1 MGVIPSLSQILN
13 VCFRTTVDG
22 HEVLK
27 VNTPSGGFWNWG
39 GFHGSNI
46 WASGGRNAPFDQPV
60 SIYTHVI
67 LQLYSAVMVRFK
79 MVIIYM
85 ILTFTFHRTYLNF
98 GQ

>member
-1 MGVIPSLSQILN
+1 MGVILSFTKTMLFSI
-13 VCFRTTVDG
+13 RTTVDG

-60 SIYTHVI
+60 SI
-67 LQLYSAVMVRFK
+67 
-79 MVIIYM
+79 
-85 ILTFTFHRTYLNF
+85 
-98 GQ
+98 